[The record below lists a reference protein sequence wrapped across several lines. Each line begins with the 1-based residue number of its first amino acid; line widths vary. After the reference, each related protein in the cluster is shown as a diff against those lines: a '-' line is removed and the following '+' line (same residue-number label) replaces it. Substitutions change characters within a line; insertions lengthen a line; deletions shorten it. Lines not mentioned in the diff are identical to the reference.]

1 MDIAPLTGKNR
12 GAVAEMLAK
21 ELCSCGSG
29 NILAFCLRCI
39 LWEVFSQCLP
49 G

>member
-12 GAVAEMLAK
+12 GAVAEILTK
-21 ELCSCGSG
+21 VLCSCGSG
-29 NILAFCLRCI
+29 NIPAFRLRYI
-39 LWEVFSQCLP
+39 LGKVFSQCLP